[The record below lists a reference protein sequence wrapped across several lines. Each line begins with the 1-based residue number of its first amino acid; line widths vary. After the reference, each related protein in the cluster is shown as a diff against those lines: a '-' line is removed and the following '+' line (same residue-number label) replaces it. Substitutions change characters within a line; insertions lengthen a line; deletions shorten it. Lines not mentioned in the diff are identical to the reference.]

1 MSGKDDRC
9 PLCGRPL
16 VPGPSV
22 DAHHLVPRTYGGG
35 ETVRMHRVC
44 HGKIHAVF
52 AEKDLRDHYHTL
64 DRLRAHP
71 EIRKFVAWV
80 RKKHPEFHD
89 GHAGGR
95 GRQRRRR

>member
-1 MSGKDDRC
+1 MSDDHDPC
-9 PLCGRPL
+9 PLCDRPL
-16 VPGPSV
+16 IPGPSV
-22 DAHHLVPRTYGGG
+22 NEHHLVPRTYKGR
-35 ETVRMHRVC
+35 ETVRLHRIC

-52 AEKDLRDHYHTL
+52 SEKDLRDHYHTI

-71 EIRKFVAWV
+71 DIQKFVRWV

-95 GRQRRRR
+95 GKRVRR